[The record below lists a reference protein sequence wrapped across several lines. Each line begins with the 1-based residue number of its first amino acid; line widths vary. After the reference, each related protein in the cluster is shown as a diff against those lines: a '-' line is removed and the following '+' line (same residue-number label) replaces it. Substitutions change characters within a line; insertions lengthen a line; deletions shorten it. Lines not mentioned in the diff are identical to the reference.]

1 MFADFRRT
9 FKPTKEERRQDLEV
23 FLKMH
28 TNNIGRCCTCIHKIE
43 SHAPGFVT
51 DDGFCDVKSPVFFKK
66 VCAIGEEPE
75 CPRYEED
82 KEYPEMLKQK
92 IELLD
97 VEYPPLNDSFRNYK
111 NDMFDSFKEYTQEK
125 VKEFDKMIF
134 NKLKKHGIE
143 DLKDFSRVQAVPQMT
158 RNEGI
163 EVESKWYVDGEHVFD
178 LCKRTSRMY
187 KSGMI
192 YEFQV
197 EYFIRKDAI

>member
-1 MFADFRRT
+1 MFSDFRRI
-9 FKPTKEERRQDLEV
+9 FKPTKEEQRQDLEL

-51 DDGFCDVKSPVFFKK
+51 DDGSCDVKSPVFFKK

-75 CPRYEED
+75 CPQYEED
-82 KEYPEMLKQK
+82 TEYPKTLKQQ

-97 VEYPPLNDSFRNYK
+97 VKYPLLNDSFPNTEK
-111 NDMFDSFKEYTQEK
+111 NAIDEFKEYSKTK
-125 VKEFDKMIF
+125 VKEFDEMIF
-134 NKLKKHGIE
+134 NELKKYGIE
-143 DLKDFSRVQAVPQMT
+143 DLKDFTRVQAIPQMT

-178 LCKRTSRMY
+178 LCKRTHIMY
-187 KSGMI
+187 RTETALEVK
-192 YEFQV
+192 V
-197 EYFIRKDAI
+197 EYFIRKDK